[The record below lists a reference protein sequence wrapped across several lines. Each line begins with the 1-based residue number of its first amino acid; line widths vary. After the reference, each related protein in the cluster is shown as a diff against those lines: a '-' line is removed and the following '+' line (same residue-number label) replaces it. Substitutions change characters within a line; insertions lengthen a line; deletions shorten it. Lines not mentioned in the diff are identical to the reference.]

1 MAQFRSS
8 NGNVCPS
15 ERSPQRSPKRSRVLG
30 ALSALSALSALL
42 DSVDSEFD
50 DFGDFGDFGLS
61 EFRLSAELLDAVD
74 PAGRSAASGL
84 APEVQTCQAEGLHQE
99 NPMCC

>member
-30 ALSALSALSALL
+30 ALSALSALL

>member
-50 DFGDFGDFGLS
+50 DFGDFGLS

>member
-30 ALSALSALSALL
+30 ALSALSALL

-50 DFGDFGDFGLS
+50 DFGDFGLS